1 MLHDQVELAISYLEA
16 DHITKDVY
24 FADVARDILEYVL
37 REMRGAEGGFY
48 SAQDA
53 DSLIERGR
61 PEHAEGA
68 FYVWSADQIR
78 QVLGD
83 ERAAIFDAYY
93 GVTAAG
99 NVPAAQDVQG
109 QLKGR

>member
-16 DHITKDVY
+16 YQITKDVY
-24 FADVARDILEYVL
+24 FADVARDILDYVL
-37 REMRGAEGGFY
+37 RDMRGAEGGFY

-53 DSLIERGR
+53 DSLIEQGR

-78 QVLGD
+78 EVLETSGRRFSTFIMASPLR
-83 ERAAIFDAYY
+83 EMFQRSRA
-93 GVTAAG
+93 GMC
-99 NVPAAQDVQG
+99 
-109 QLKGR
+109 